1 MGISMESIPAGEFKA
16 KCLGLIEEVHESGK
30 PVIVTKR
37 GEPMVIV
44 VPYESVE
51 TPKQEIFGSMKDTIT
66 ITGDIMSPIDV
77 EWDADK

>member
-1 MGISMESIPAGEFKA
+1 
-16 KCLGLIEEVHESGK
+16 
-30 PVIVTKR
+30 
-37 GEPMVIV
+37 MVIV